1 MVDKIEK
8 ALSYSFKDHSL
19 LEEALTHPSISKQR
33 CDKISFFNYERF
45 EFLGDAVLGLVIAEL
60 LINKYPEEK
69 EGSLAKRLAGLV
81 RGEALVSVARKL
93 NIGEFI
99 KMTQGE
105 EVMGGRDNSS
115 NIENT
120 LEAIIGAIYIDSG
133 LESARDFISRHW
145 IELVDNMKE
154 PPKDPKTELQE
165 WSQGRG
171 LPIPEYKVIKQTG
184 PSHDPFFEI
193 SVKVEGV
200 EEVTADGNSKK
211 KAEKNAAKKLL
222 KIIKEEDSGK

>member
-1 MVDKIEK
+1 MDKIEK

-19 LEEALTHPSISKQR
+19 LEEALTHPSISKQK
-33 CDKISFFNYERF
+33 CDKKTFFNYERF

-60 LINKYPEEK
+60 LINKYPNEK
-69 EGSLAKRLAGLV
+69 EGALAKRLAGLV
-81 RGEALVSVARKL
+81 RGEALVTVARKL
-93 NIGEFI
+93 NIGDFI
-99 KMTQGE
+99 RMTQGE
-105 EVMGGRDNSS
+105 EVMGGRDNES

-133 LESARDFISRHW
+133 LESAREFISRHW
-145 IELVDNMKE
+145 LSLIDEMKV

-171 LPIPEYKVIKQTG
+171 QPIPEYKVIKQTG

-193 SVKVEGV
+193 SVKVEGL
-200 EEVTADGNSKK
+200 EEVVADGNSKK

-222 KIIKEEDSGK
+222 NVIKEEE